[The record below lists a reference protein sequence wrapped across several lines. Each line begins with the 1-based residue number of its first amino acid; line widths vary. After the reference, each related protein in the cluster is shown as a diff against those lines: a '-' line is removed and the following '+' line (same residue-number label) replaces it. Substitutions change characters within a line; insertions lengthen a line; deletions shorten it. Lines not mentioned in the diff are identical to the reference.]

1 MKKTNLQ
8 QMREEIADL
17 LTTLRLSGFNVE
29 LKKQYDIAPIEAKCF
44 EERLLEIL
52 REMVNARHT
61 RRLDNL
67 IKRSGMKRNEANARL
82 EDIIYTAA
90 RGFNQPLM
98 DQLIT
103 CDWMLREN
111 PASVII
117 SGATG
122 VGKTWLAGAFAHE
135 ACARGMSVMFVKTS
149 RLFNDLQA
157 ARANGTLEKKL
168 QQIAKVKLL
177 VLDDMIMAPMT
188 ETNCSD
194 LLDIIND
201 RYRINPTIITSQF
214 PVTSWHELMIKSA
227 AVDGILDRLLHS
239 SYLIE
244 IKGGSMRES
253 VNQ

>member
-1 MKKTNLQ
+1 MKKSNLQ
-8 QMREEIADL
+8 QTREDIDSL
-17 LTTLRLSGFNVE
+17 LKILRLSNFSLE
-29 LKKQYDIAPIEAKCF
+29 LRKQYDIASVEAQCF
-44 EERLLEIL
+44 EARLLQIL
-52 REMVNARHT
+52 REVVNDRHT
-61 RRLDNL
+61 RRLQNL
-67 IKRSGMKRNEANARL
+67 IKRSGMKANEANARL
-82 EDIIYTAA
+82 EEIIYTEA
-90 RGFNQPLM
+90 RGLNRPLM
-98 DQLIT
+98 EQLIT

-111 PASVII
+111 PASLII

-135 ACARGMSVMFVKTS
+135 ACSRGMSVMFVKTS

-157 ARANGTLEKKL
+157 ARANGTLERKL

-214 PVTSWHELMIKSA
+214 PVSSWHELMIKSA

-239 SYLIE
+239 SYLVE

-253 VNQ
+253 VN

>member
-1 MKKTNLQ
+1 MTNKLQ
-8 QMREEIADL
+8 RQRAEIATL
-17 LTTLRLSGFNVE
+17 LLGLRLSQLNIE
-29 LKKQYDIAPIEAKCF
+29 LEKQYGDTALEALSF
-44 EERLLEIL
+44 EQRLLIALQEVAKD
-52 REMVNARHT
+52 RKT
-61 RRLDNL
+61 RRLQNL
-67 IKRSGMKRNEANARL
+67 IKRSGMKVIEAAARL
-82 EDIIYTAA
+82 DDIIYTPA
-90 RGFNQPLM
+90 RGLNRPLM
-98 DQLIT
+98 EQLIT
-103 CDWMLREN
+103 CDWMTREN
-111 PASVII
+111 PASLII

-135 ACARGMSVMFVKTS
+135 ACSLGMSVMFIKTS
-149 RLFNDLQA
+149 RLLNELQT
-157 ARANGTLEKKL
+157 ARANGTLEKKF

-227 AVDGILDRLLHS
+227 AVDGLLDRLLHS

-244 IKGGSMRES
+244 IKGGSMRETVS
-253 VNQ
+253 